1 MRVLVVNKYWR
12 RLGGVETHAFAV
24 ADWLRNAGHEV
35 VPFAMEE
42 PDTAPSEYSRYF
54 PSEVDFRMNS
64 VRGALRSI
72 ERATVSTETSAKL
85 RLLLDEQHI
94 DAAYVVHVYHQL
106 GTVVLNHLAERGIP
120 TVLSIHDYKI
130 ACPNYRFFSERTG
143 KICTKC
149 LDHRFGYLWAPA
161 TERCWSG
168 SATAGV
174 ALTLEAI
181 GARLRKS
188 YLAPGAVLTTNSLQD
203 RAALASGVESSRILR
218 VPHPVS
224 LERPRTS
231 PPDEGLLMVGRL
243 VPEKGADVVI
253 RASARSQVPVT
264 IVGDG
269 RDGENLR
276 QLAADLNAPVTFL
289 GELPL
294 EEVHELLGRSSG
306 LLVPSLWH
314 EVSPLVVYDAIA
326 RDVPV
331 VGSDVGGIS
340 DQLADG
346 RGLLVEAGNVAA
358 WADAMIELTN
368 NRGDAV
374 KRSRNARQYAHTHW
388 SLSSWELNLRKAF
401 ILAGAELSV

>member
-1 MRVLVVNKYWR
+1 
-12 RLGGVETHAFAV
+12 
-24 ADWLRNAGHEV
+24 
-35 VPFAMEE
+35 
-42 PDTAPSEYSRYF
+42 
-54 PSEVDFRMNS
+54 
-64 VRGALRSI
+64 
-72 ERATVSTETSAKL
+72 
-85 RLLLDEQHI
+85 
-94 DAAYVVHVYHQL
+94 
-106 GTVVLNHLAERGIP
+106 
-120 TVLSIHDYKI
+120 
-130 ACPNYRFFSERTG
+130 
-143 KICTKC
+143 
-149 LDHRFGYLWAPA
+149 
-161 TERCWSG
+161 
-168 SATAGV
+168 
-174 ALTLEAI
+174 
-181 GARLRKS
+181 
-188 YLAPGAVLTTNSLQD
+188 
-203 RAALASGVESSRILR
+203 
-218 VPHPVS
+218 
-224 LERPRTS
+224 
-231 PPDEGLLMVGRL
+231 MVGRL